1 MEYTDL
7 DIEKMKGYAEEN
19 EPSAVEQ
26 LMAYYGSKAHFDE
39 KLFLKYGEQ
48 GVKLRI
54 PRCNLA
60 VVAYAMREWG
70 LDTKLSPEQL
80 DLLESAADTE
90 CLEAIDLYVRYIVHN
105 GINRD
110 TPKVIRL
117 SKLLLEDRRYMNSAL
132 HAIAHL
138 SLSGCFGIE
147 DIEVGLHYLIL
158 SGIEHNHDDALLA
171 LRLNFQNGIKWKISE
186 TERKMLMDTLREDD
200 AEALAVWSMLS
211 ALRSGVTDCAP
222 ELENLK
228 RRATEGYAECVLLLA
243 RLYLNGVLVKKDTK
257 EAYRLVKE
265 AGLTTDPRA
274 LLIMVALY
282 LRGESPLFDID
293 EGWMNLMWGY
303 EDDTPR
309 FPALAAA
316 ILFLGGKEVC
326 PYDLDLKELLEKGIE
341 QGDVLASSFLM
352 ACHTFGWEGYEENR
366 DLALSR
372 YNPLSEDQHDLL
384 GVWLYALNG
393 GKGWQ
398 GLWNEAVGW
407 QDQSRE
413 LRELMRRGGDLYQE
427 MEEGFVLGEYH
438 WTLRFLEEALY
449 RYWL

>member
-1 MEYTDL
+1 
-7 DIEKMKGYAEEN
+7 
-19 EPSAVEQ
+19 
-26 LMAYYGSKAHFDE
+26 
-39 KLFLKYGEQ
+39 
-48 GVKLRI
+48 
-54 PRCNLA
+54 
-60 VVAYAMREWG
+60 
-70 LDTKLSPEQL
+70 
-80 DLLESAADTE
+80 
-90 CLEAIDLYVRYIVHN
+90 
-105 GINRD
+105 
-110 TPKVIRL
+110 
-117 SKLLLEDRRYMNSAL
+117 
-132 HAIAHL
+132 
-138 SLSGCFGIE
+138 
-147 DIEVGLHYLIL
+147 
-158 SGIEHNHDDALLA
+158 
-171 LRLNFQNGIKWKISE
+171 
-186 TERKMLMDTLREDD
+186 
-200 AEALAVWSMLS
+200 
-211 ALRSGVTDCAP
+211 
-222 ELENLK
+222 
-228 RRATEGYAECVLLLA
+228 
-243 RLYLNGVLVKKDTK
+243 
-257 EAYRLVKE
+257 
-265 AGLTTDPRA
+265 
-274 LLIMVALY
+274 
-282 LRGESPLFDID
+282 
-293 EGWMNLMWGY
+293 MNLMWGY

-326 PYDLDLKELLEKGIE
+326 PYDLDLKELLEKGID